1 MSVRPCFVIVF
12 MKRGMIV
19 NIMSNEIQQI
29 ILLIFVA
36 LCFIHHCPYL
46 EFKRSWY
53 DEEKPVGL

>member
-1 MSVRPCFVIVF
+1 
-12 MKRGMIV
+12 MKRGMIA

-46 EFKRSWY
+46 EFKRTWY